1 MTEFLFSVFWISGRR
16 LINALLIKFCKM
28 SFIFLIICNVYD
40 YLVQWFPD
48 VSMDKKHLEYLV
60 FFTNQISIPIPRH
73 WFQGTEVG
81 TPMPCFFTSTQ

>member
-1 MTEFLFSVFWISGRR
+1 MTLVFWISERR

-48 VSMDKKHLEYLV
+48 VSMDKKH
-60 FFTNQISIPIPRH
+60 
-73 WFQGTEVG
+73 
-81 TPMPCFFTSTQ
+81 